1 MFAQLVA
8 RVAALF
14 ICLGGHCQGIC
25 LFSLSSP
32 PLYPLMCCVGI
43 SPMCHTLFSV
53 DDTQNETEHCPLR
66 SVTDHLSDVT
76 AATDHACKLVSILRW
91 GNMRVSLTIPV
102 HSIWY
107 YSYIWYM
114 C

>member
-32 PLYPLMCCVGI
+32 PLYPLLCCVGI

-76 AATDHACKLVSILRW
+76 AATDHACKLVGTGRW
-91 GNMRVSLTIPV
+91 VGEYERVPDHAYT
-102 HSIWY
+102 
-107 YSYIWYM
+107 
-114 C
+114 